1 MKKKELIE
9 EIMMKTNMTKRDVEI
24 VVDTLVDTI
33 SETLAAG
40 EKVTISSFATFDVR
54 ELPARK
60 TRNPRT
66 GEQIDSPAKKFPVI
80 KPGKLLKQKVDQ

>member
-40 EKVTISSFATFDVR
+40 EKSDHLRFCNI
-54 ELPARK
+54 
-60 TRNPRT
+60 
-66 GEQIDSPAKKFPVI
+66 
-80 KPGKLLKQKVDQ
+80 